1 MSHVGR
7 LWASTLSFTTANC
20 ARNRPRTLFESG
32 CLGLKYAHQPSCP
45 CPIRFSH
52 LSARPHQMSLE
63 NTLSALAALSIEPKG
78 SLVHAV
84 ACDPASWKAAL
95 DGAPASTKAAVPSS
109 YKLTKTLIFKPK
121 TAKTATP
128 VPVVVIASDETD
140 TKNSTALGKRINQKE
155 LRLAGDDLIR
165 EFFALDKDSRAS
177 NSSVRQILID
187 SICCSLSP
195 FHQCGCILQSD
206 HRT

>member
-20 ARNRPRTLFESG
+20 ARNRPGTLFESA
-32 CLGLKYAHQPSCP
+32 CSGLKYAHASCP
-45 CPIRFSH
+45 VRFSH
-52 LSARPHQMSLE
+52 SSIRPHQMSLE
-63 NTLSALAALSIEPKG
+63 NTLSTLAVFSIEPKG
-78 SLVHAV
+78 SLVHNA

-95 DGAPASTKAAVPSS
+95 DGAPASTKATVPSS

-140 TKNSTALGKRINQKE
+140 TKNSTALGKRVNQKE

-165 EFFALDKDSRAS
+165 EFFGLDKDSR
-177 NSSVRQILID
+177 V
-187 SICCSLSP
+187 
-195 FHQCGCILQSD
+195 
-206 HRT
+206 